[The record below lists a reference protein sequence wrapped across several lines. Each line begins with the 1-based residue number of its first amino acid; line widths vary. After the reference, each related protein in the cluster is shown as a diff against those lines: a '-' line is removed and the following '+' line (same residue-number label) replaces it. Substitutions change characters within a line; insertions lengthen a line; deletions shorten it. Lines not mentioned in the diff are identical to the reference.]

1 MHIVLQY
8 LNVSDNHVSLL
19 LTCIPFKLAPFLV
32 FELFYVFQI
41 VSGCWMHF
49 WNIRQLDIYH
59 QYLRII
65 NHNS

>member
-8 LNVSDNHVSLL
+8 LNVSDNHVSLV
-19 LTCIPFKLAPFLV
+19 LTFIPFKLAFFS

-41 VSGCWMHF
+41 VSGCWMLF